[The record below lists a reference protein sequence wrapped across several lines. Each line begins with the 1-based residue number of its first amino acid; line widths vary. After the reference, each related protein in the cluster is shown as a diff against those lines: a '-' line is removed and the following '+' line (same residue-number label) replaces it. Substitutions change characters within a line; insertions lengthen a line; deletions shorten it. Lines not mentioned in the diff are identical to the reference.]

1 MTKKKTRTLAIE
13 IRNLAREF
21 GSFGEFK
28 IQESIESFIL
38 HIQLHSTEF
47 ILLCMALPFQFHPGQ
62 GAVAKRDVMFGA
74 VCR

>member
-47 ILLCMALPFQFHPGQ
+47 ILLCMALPFQFHFPAKGQ
-62 GAVAKRDVMFGA
+62 SRKET
-74 VCR
+74 